1 MDGEPELQ
9 PVDLNDLVRESVELV
24 RGELSQNQVALT
36 LDLAPGGC
44 RLDADRIQLQQVLLN
59 LIVNASEAMRSCPSG
74 GRALRVCT
82 SRANTG
88 AGTVAVVTV
97 SDTGAGIAAE
107 PVSRI
112 FEPFFTTKTHGLGIG
127 LSISRAIVTQHGGSL
142 EAENNPERG
151 SRFRVI
157 LPAGAT
163 REHL

>member
-1 MDGEPELQ
+1 
-9 PVDLNDLVRESVELV
+9 V

-44 RLDADRIQLQQVLLN
+44 RIDGDRIQLQQVLLN

-88 AGTVAVVTV
+88 ANTGAGTVAVVTI
-97 SDTGAGIAAE
+97 SDTGGGIAAE

-127 LSISRAIVTQHGGSL
+127 LSISLAIVTQHGGSL

>member
-1 MDGEPELQ
+1 
-9 PVDLNDLVRESVELV
+9 
-24 RGELSQNQVALT
+24 
-36 LDLAPGGC
+36 
-44 RLDADRIQLQQVLLN
+44 
-59 LIVNASEAMRSCPSG
+59 MRSCPSG

-88 AGTVAVVTV
+88 ANTGAGTVAVVAI
-97 SDTGAGIAAE
+97 SDTGGGIAAD

-127 LSISRAIVTQHGGSL
+127 LSISLAIVTQHGGSL